1 MVCAVEKDTFVYMLS
16 LFFFHLRMLLTTKW
30 LCSDYFCTPTY
41 YAISFIFK
49 ALPLAYNF
57 VDSQRLLARVRQ
69 AAQMFQQRGALDA
82 ANELR
87 QGVDR
92 IGALT
97 QMALSPGLL
106 ENPGAE
112 IHLNVLFDIPS
123 FIDEMA
129 R

>member
-1 MVCAVEKDTFVYMLS
+1 M
-16 LFFFHLRMLLTTKW
+16 
-30 LCSDYFCTPTY
+30 
-41 YAISFIFK
+41 
-49 ALPLAYNF
+49 AYDF

-69 AAQMFQQRGALDA
+69 AAQMFQQGGSLDA

-97 QMALSPGLL
+97 QTVLSPESL

-112 IHLNVLFDIPS
+112 IPPNVLFDIPS
-123 FIDEMA
+123 FIDEMV